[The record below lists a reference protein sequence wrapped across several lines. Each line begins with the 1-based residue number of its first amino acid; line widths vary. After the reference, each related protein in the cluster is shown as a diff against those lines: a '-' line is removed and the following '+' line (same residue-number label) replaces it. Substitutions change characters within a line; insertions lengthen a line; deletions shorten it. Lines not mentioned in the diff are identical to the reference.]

1 MEKGKTRIVYTLH
14 RTHGVWYIN
23 TLSGMS
29 LKQSNIPC
37 DDTTYQTMR
46 TIEIMS
52 NQQTHKR
59 VSLREYIRIFGL
71 SIYFGPIVA

>member
-1 MEKGKTRIVYTLH
+1 MEKGKHELYTH
-14 RTHGVWYIN
+14 YTVHTMYGYIK

-52 NQQTHKR
+52 NQQTHKG
-59 VSLREYIRIFGL
+59 VSLR
-71 SIYFGPIVA
+71 